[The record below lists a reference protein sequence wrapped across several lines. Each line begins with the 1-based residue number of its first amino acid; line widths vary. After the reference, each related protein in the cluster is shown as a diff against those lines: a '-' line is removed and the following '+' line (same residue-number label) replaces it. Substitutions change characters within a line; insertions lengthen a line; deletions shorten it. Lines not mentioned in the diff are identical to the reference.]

1 MKWNS
6 EMTNGYRKL
15 SQCGI
20 TRPEEKLMSPDERT
34 GKGKGEPLDQ
44 KDGGGK
50 RRAIRPEGWGR
61 EEENHESRGMGEGK
75 GEPLDQRSKGGGGGR
90 ARCRGKAAAG
100 LVPDSLWHSS
110 MGHWD
115 HGRAR

>member
-34 GKGKGEPLDQ
+34 GK
-44 KDGGGK
+44 
-50 RRAIRPEGWGR
+50 
-61 EEENHESRGMGEGK
+61 GK